1 MSDWPDDLDPNSL
14 TGHALR
20 ALHQRAQ
27 WPFPPP
33 TGPVPWTAE
42 HEREYA
48 RQQRERL
55 PEAPL

>member
-1 MSDWPDDLDPNSL
+1 MNNWPDDLDPNSL

-20 ALHQRAQ
+20 ALQQRAQ

-33 TGPVPWTAE
+33 TGPVPWTAS

-48 RQQRERL
+48 QQQREQL
-55 PEAPL
+55 PDAPL

>member
-1 MSDWPDDLDPNSL
+1 MSDWPDDIDPGSL
-14 TGHALR
+14 TGLALQ
-20 ALHQRAQ
+20 ALQWRAQ

-33 TGPVPWTAE
+33 TGPTPWTAE

-48 RQQRERL
+48 RQQREQL